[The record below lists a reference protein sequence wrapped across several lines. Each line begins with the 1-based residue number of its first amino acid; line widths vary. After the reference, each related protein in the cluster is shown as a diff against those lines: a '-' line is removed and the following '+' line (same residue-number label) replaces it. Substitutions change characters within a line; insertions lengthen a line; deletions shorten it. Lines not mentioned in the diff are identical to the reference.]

1 MEELIFL
8 NDGSYELDAGAYFG
22 IVPRAIWSKYFRD
35 RDNKIRITTNV
46 PMLNINN
53 KHIILDAGIGN
64 NFSDKFNKI
73 FNPVKDHDIEETLQ
87 NDYHITRVDDII
99 VSHMHFDHCGHVFSK
114 NSLFRKSKLIVQKKE
129 LHAFRHPNQ
138 FTRGS
143 YIKDRIIP
151 EIYALNGSKRI
162 NANVST
168 IITGGHSE
176 GHMVTVFN
184 INSKK
189 YMYGGDLFPS
199 AFHIKPYYITAIDS
213 YPLDTLRIKNKLL
226 KKAIKESISIIFNH
240 DMDNVIA
247 RVYGTPEKPELEF
260 HDIKN
265 SLY

>member
-22 IVPRAIWSKYFRD
+22 IVPKAIWSKQFKD
-35 RDNKIRITTNV
+35 KHNKIRITTNV

-53 KHIILDAGIGN
+53 RHIILDAGIGN

-114 NSLFRKSKLIVQKKE
+114 NSLFRKSNLIVQKKE
-129 LHAFRHPNQ
+129 LNAYRHPSE

-143 YIKDRIIP
+143 YIRAQIIP
-151 EIYALNGSKRI
+151 EITRLKGSTRI
-162 NANVST
+162 NGNIST

-176 GHMVTVFN
+176 GHMVTVFS

-199 AFHIKPYYITAIDS
+199 AFHIKPYYVTAIDS
-213 YPLDTLRIKNKLL
+213 YPVESLKMKKRLV
-226 KKAIKESISIIFNH
+226 KKAINENITIIFNH
-240 DMDNVIA
+240 DPEHTMA

-260 HDIKN
+260 LEIRN
-265 SLY
+265 